1 MGLLLTLILGIFI
14 IIGAII
20 VFLTK
25 NNDKFVQFSISLAF
39 GVMTMLIILDLL
51 PEAFEIIDSGNM
63 IYNIIYILIGSTI
76 GFLLLKILDHFIP
89 DHHDDPEDEH
99 DDDKNLKHIG
109 LVSSI
114 ALVIHN
120 IVEGMA
126 IYLLVTSDLKAG
138 LMACIGVG
146 LHNIPLGMVI
156 ASTFY
161 KSNQSK
167 KNTMFIILGISLSTF
182 IGGLFIYF
190 FNLSSIIEILEG
202 ITITLTTGMLTYIL
216 IMELLPK
223 VIHSKDKKI
232 TISGILLG
240 VLLLV
245 STLFVHVH

>member
-14 IIGAII
+14 ILGAVI

-39 GVMTMLIILDLL
+39 GVMIMLIALDLL
-51 PEAFEIIDSGNM
+51 PEAYEVIDSGNA
-63 IYNIIYILIGSTI
+63 IYNTLYIVIGAAI
-76 GFLLLKILDHFIP
+76 GFIFLKVLDHFIP

-114 ALVIHN
+114 ALVLHN

-126 IYLLVTSDLKAG
+126 IYLLVTSDLHAG
-138 LMACIGVG
+138 LMGCIGIG

-161 KSNQSK
+161 KSNQDK
-167 KNTMFIILGISLSTF
+167 KKTIFIILGISLSTF
-182 IGGLFIYF
+182 VGGLFIHL
-190 FNLSSIIEILEG
+190 FNLSSVLDLLEG
-202 ITITLTTGMLTYIL
+202 ISLTLTIGMLLYIL
-216 IMELLPK
+216 VMELLPK
-223 VIHSKDKKI
+223 VFHSKDKKI
-232 TISGILLG
+232 TLSGIGLG
-240 VLLLV
+240 IILLV
-245 STLFVHVH
+245 MTMFIHVH

>member
-39 GVMTMLIILDLL
+39 GVIVMLITCDLL
-51 PEAFEIIDSGNM
+51 PEVYEAIDSGNV
-63 IYNIIYILIGSTI
+63 IYNIIYIIVGAAI
-76 GFLLLKILDHFIP
+76 GFLLLKVLDHFIP

-126 IYLLVTSDLKAG
+126 IYLLVTSDLHAG
-138 LMACIGVG
+138 LMACIGIG

-161 KSNQSK
+161 KSNQNK
-167 KNTMFIILGISLSTF
+167 KNTILIMLGISLSTF
-182 IGGLFIYF
+182 IGGLFIHLF
-190 FNLSSIIEILEG
+190 DISNIMELLESISL
-202 ITITLTTGMLTYIL
+202 TLTIGMLLYIL

-223 VIHSKDKKI
+223 IIHTKDKKI
-232 TISGILLG
+232 TFGGITLGILL
-240 VLLLV
+240 LLT
-245 STLFVHVH
+245 TLFIHIH

>member
-1 MGLLLTLILGIFI
+1 MGLLLTLALGIFI
-14 IIGAII
+14 ILGAII

-39 GVMTMLIILDLL
+39 GVMVMLILFDLL
-51 PEAFEIIDSGNM
+51 PEAYEIIDNGNV
-63 IYNIIYILIGSTI
+63 IYNIFYILIGGTI
-76 GFLLLKILDHFIP
+76 GFILLKILDCFIP
-89 DHHDDPEDEH
+89 DHDDDPDDDS

-138 LMACIGVG
+138 LMASIGVG

-161 KSNQSK
+161 RSNQDK
-167 KNTMFIILGISLSTF
+167 KKTMLIIFGISLSTF
-182 IGGLFIYF
+182 IGGLFIYL
-190 FNLSSIIEILEG
+190 FNLSNIMDLLESISL
-202 ITITLTTGMLTYIL
+202 TLTIGMLSYIL

-223 VIHSKDKKI
+223 IIHSKNKKI
-232 TISGILLG
+232 TVSGIGLGIILLIIA
-240 VLLLV
+240 
-245 STLFVHVH
+245 LFI

>member
-1 MGLLLTLILGIFI
+1 MGLLLTLALGIFI
-14 IIGAII
+14 ILGAII

-39 GVMTMLIILDLL
+39 GVMVMLILFDLL
-51 PEAFEIIDSGNM
+51 PEAYEIIDNGNV
-63 IYNIIYILIGSTI
+63 IYNIFYILIGGTI
-76 GFLLLKILDHFIP
+76 GFILLKILDCFIP
-89 DHHDDPEDEH
+89 DHDDDPDDDS

-138 LMACIGVG
+138 LMASIGVG

-161 KSNQSK
+161 RSNQDK
-167 KNTMFIILGISLSTF
+167 KKTMLIIFGISLSTF
-182 IGGLFIYF
+182 IGGLFICL
-190 FNLSSIIEILEG
+190 FNLSNIMELLESISL
-202 ITITLTTGMLTYIL
+202 TLTIGMLSYIL

-223 VIHSKDKKI
+223 IIHSKNKKI
-232 TISGILLG
+232 TVSGIGLGIILLIIA
-240 VLLLV
+240 
-245 STLFVHVH
+245 LFI

>member
-1 MGLLLTLILGIFI
+1 MGLLLTLLLGLFIILGS
-14 IIGAII
+14 II

-39 GVMTMLIILDLL
+39 GVMIMLIALDLL
-51 PEAFEIIDSGNM
+51 PEAYEIIDSGNV
-63 IYNIIYILIGSTI
+63 IYNILYIVIGAAI
-76 GFLLLKILDHFIP
+76 GFIFLKVLDHFIP

-114 ALVIHN
+114 ALVLHN

-126 IYLLVTSDLKAG
+126 IYLLVTSDLHAG
-138 LMACIGVG
+138 LMGCIGIG

-161 KSNQSK
+161 KSNQDK
-167 KNTMFIILGISLSTF
+167 KKTMFIILGVSLSTF
-182 IGGLFIYF
+182 VGGLFIYM
-190 FNLSSIIEILEG
+190 FNLSSMMDLLES
-202 ITITLTTGMLTYIL
+202 ISLTLTIGMLLYIL
-216 IMELLPK
+216 VMELLPK

-232 TISGILLG
+232 TLSGILLG
-240 VLLLV
+240 ILLLV
-245 STLFVHVH
+245 STLFIHVH

>member
-1 MGLLLTLILGIFI
+1 MGLLFTLVLGIFI
-14 IIGAII
+14 IIGAVI

-39 GVMTMLIILDLL
+39 GVMAMLVVLDLL
-51 PEAFEIIDSGNM
+51 PEAYEVIDSGNV
-63 IYNIIYILIGSTI
+63 IYNIIYILIGATI

-89 DHHDDPEDEH
+89 DHDDDHNTTE

-126 IYLLVTSDLKAG
+126 IYLLVTSDFKAG
-138 LMACIGVG
+138 LMASIGIG

-161 KSNQSK
+161 KSNHNK
-167 KNTMFIILGISLSTF
+167 KKTVLIILGISLSTF
-182 IGGLFIYF
+182 VGGLFIHLF
-190 FNLSSIIEILEG
+190 DLSYMLDLLESISL
-202 ITITLTTGMLTYIL
+202 TLTIGMLTYIL

-223 VIHSKDKKI
+223 IIHSKDKNI
-232 TISGILLG
+232 TVCGIIIG
-240 VLLLV
+240 FLLLI
-245 STLFVHVH
+245 STLFIHIH

>member
-1 MGLLLTLILGIFI
+1 MGLLFTLILGIFI
-14 IIGAII
+14 LIGAFI

-39 GVMTMLIILDLL
+39 GVMIMLIILDLL
-51 PEAFEIIDSGNM
+51 PEAYEVTDHGNLL
-63 IYNIIYILIGSTI
+63 YNILHILIGVSI
-76 GFLLLKILDHFIP
+76 GFLLLKVLDHFIP
-89 DHHDDPEDEH
+89 DHEDDYTTEE

-126 IYLLVTSDLKAG
+126 IYLLISSDFKSG
-138 LMACIGVG
+138 LLACVGVG

-161 KSNQSK
+161 SSIQNKKS
-167 KNTMFIILGISLSTF
+167 TMIIMLGISLSTF
-182 IGGLFIYF
+182 MGGLFIHF
-190 FNLSSIIEILEG
+190 IPLSNTLEILKS
-202 ITITLTTGMLTYIL
+202 ISLTLTIGMLLYIL
-216 IMELLPK
+216 GMELF
-223 VIHSKDKKI
+223 SKIVYTKYRGT

-240 VLLLV
+240 VILLLI
-245 STLFVHVH
+245 TLFI